1 MTKQL
6 KMNFGI
12 KNVLAFVA
20 AAALT
25 ACTGGTADGS
35 DAAGKQRADSDSI
48 ANAMVIDSLRQVAE
62 RDSAVVKALRDSL
75 AADPSYRELKRLVA
89 DEAKEF
95 PKELMPGLVLAG
107 NYIEGREFFYM
118 YIVDER
124 QMDFSQIAG
133 QGNDMRRSMAQSIK
147 NSVDEKG
154 NPMGKFVD
162 LCITCGVN
170 VNYMF
175 RSAQRDRTV
184 TISYTPADLRRIV
197 AGKI

>member
-1 MTKQL
+1 
-6 KMNFGI
+6 MNFGL
-12 KNVLAFVA
+12 KNVLAFA
-20 AAALT
+20 TAAALT
-25 ACTGGTADGS
+25 ACTGGTADSGA
-35 DAAGKQRADSDSI
+35 DTANPQAGSDSI
-48 ANAMVIDSLRQVAE
+48 ANAMVIDSLRQAAE

-75 AADPSYRELKRLVA
+75 AADPSYRELKRLIDA
-89 DEAKEF
+89 EAKDF
-95 PKELMPGLVLAG
+95 PKELMPGLMLAG

-124 QMDFSQIAG
+124 QMDFKQIAG
-133 QGNDMRRSMAQSIK
+133 QGAEMRRSMAQSIK
-147 NSVDEKG
+147 KSIDEKD

-184 TISYTPADLRRIV
+184 TITYTPADLRRIV
-197 AGKI
+197 AESRE